1 VAETEEQSPSLA
13 ALPEILAF
21 ISGKQA
27 MAVGPGVSLHPS
39 TRSLVLD
46 VIRQTPCPLVLDAD
60 ALTAVAED
68 LSVLDRASQPLILTP
83 HPGEMARLIGASTH
97 DVQGNRIQV
106 ASEFSTRH
114 GVVLVLKGNRTVVA
128 APDGTIVVNSSGTPA
143 MASGGMG
150 DALTGMIAGFLSQGL
165 APFKAACLGVFVHGT
180 AADRCFGGIASR
192 GLLASD
198 LLSEIPVVVGD
209 LERRA

>member
-1 VAETEEQSPSLA
+1 
-13 ALPEILAF
+13 
-21 ISGKQA
+21 
-27 MAVGPGVSLHPS
+27 VGPGVSLHPS

-46 VIRQTPCPLVLDAD
+46 VIRQAPCPLVLDAD
-60 ALTAVAED
+60 ALTTVAED
-68 LSVLDRASQPLILTP
+68 LTILDRASQPLILTP

-97 DVQGNRIQV
+97 DVQENRIQV

-114 GVVLVLKGNRTVVA
+114 GVFLVLKGNRTVVA